1 MIGQEYDMEK
11 VLCWKLVCARQDVAW
26 TAGECWAGTCVKRV
40 WRLFLFSQMQAEL
53 IFIRTILLTSRWCLC
68 SHGWK
73 VILCSVS
80 EWWVAFQ
87 ISKIRTI
94 KLCASLRDNLLL
106 FSLTSCRSS
115 GKLLAESP
123 NLIYFRIEFFVF
135 IAITCLV
142 AHVYWGSCLLFPT
155 GVVWG
160 QTRNAH

>member
-1 MIGQEYDMEK
+1 MTWRKCCVGNWSVPGRMWHGQ
-11 VLCWKLVCARQDVAW
+11 LVN
-26 TAGECWAGTCVKRV
+26 AGLGLVCVKRV
-40 WRLFLFSQMQAEL
+40 WRLSLFSQMQAEL

-68 SHGWK
+68 NHGWK

-87 ISKIRTI
+87 LSKIRTI

-135 IAITCLV
+135 IAISCLV